1 MSDALRRSQ
10 ERPSQSDLIVA
21 AELLKNAAGLERK
34 PHYTDGASGDPSGP
48 RSGSAVVFRAGGLPA
63 ASTELS
69 HAYLDGEQLDAGSC
83 LQRRLSLC
91 HARGV

>member
-1 MSDALRRSQ
+1 MTSSRSQ

-34 PHYTDGASGDPSGP
+34 SQHTGSASGDTEARHTASG
-48 RSGSAVVFRAGGLPA
+48 ATFREHGLAA

-69 HAYLDGEQLDAGSC
+69 HAYLYGERNDAS
-83 LQRRLSLC
+83 
-91 HARGV
+91 